1 MYVVVAAPAQS
12 KQLGV
17 SCAEGGRGTGVARAW
32 HGRGTGVARAWYGGG
47 MLGAARRA
55 LGRRAFSTGGGTMH
69 ASSGGEC
76 LGSATA

>member
-32 HGRGTGVARAWYGGG
+32 HGRGMGVVC
-47 MLGAARRA
+47 LA
-55 LGRRAFSTGGGTMH
+55 LP
-69 ASSGGEC
+69 GEP
-76 LGSATA
+76 